1 MSVLTRFVDIVNANL
16 NAALDKAEKPE
27 HTLRLI
33 VQEME
38 EALVEIRSHAAGF
51 IAEKKQVER
60 KIETLQS
67 QAKEWVSKAE
77 LALSKGRED
86 LARQALV
93 VKGESE
99 QEVAEL
105 HEHLNSINEALS
117 KLSADADQLQAK
129 LDEAKQKQSAIAKR
143 ERVAVVQLNSRKTLD
158 KNKLESASRKYE
170 ALQQKVEALESQ
182 VEAYDLT
189 SNPSLAESFRQ
200 LEADAKLEDELAALK
215 KKVVN
220 G

>member
-1 MSVLTRFVDIVNANL
+1 MSVLTRFVDIVNANI
-16 NAALDKAEKPE
+16 NVALDKAEKPE
-27 HTLRLI
+27 QTLRLI

-38 EALVEIRSHAAGF
+38 EALVEIRSHAAGY
-51 IAEKKQVER
+51 IADKKQVER
-60 KIETLQS
+60 KIAGLEK
-67 QAKEWVSKAE
+67 QAGEWLEKAE

-99 QEVAEL
+99 QEVSEL
-105 HEHLNSINEALS
+105 QQHLTVIDEALA
-117 KLSADADQLQAK
+117 KLSEDADKLQLK
-129 LDEAKQKQSAIAKR
+129 LDEAKQRQAALVKR
-143 ERVAVVQLNSRKTLD
+143 ERVAVVQLNARKTLD
-158 KNKLESASRKYE
+158 TSKFEQASRKYE

-182 VEAYDLT
+182 VEAYDVT

-200 LEADAKLEDELAALK
+200 LESESKLEEELEQLK

>member
-38 EALVEIRSHAAGF
+38 EALVEVRSHAAGF

-67 QAKEWVSKAE
+67 QAKEWVCKAE

-99 QEVAEL
+99 REAAEL
-105 HEHLNSINEALS
+105 NEHLGSINEALS
-117 KLSADADQLQAK
+117 KLSADADQLQTK
-129 LDEAKQKQSAIAKR
+129 LDEAKQKQSVIAKR